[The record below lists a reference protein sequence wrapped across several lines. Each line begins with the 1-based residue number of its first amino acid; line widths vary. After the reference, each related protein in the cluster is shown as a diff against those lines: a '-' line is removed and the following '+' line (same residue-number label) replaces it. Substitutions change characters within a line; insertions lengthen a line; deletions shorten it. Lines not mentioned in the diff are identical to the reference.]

1 MVSSGK
7 QWSFVDRYGIANGS
21 SKLYNKE
28 IRLPAFLNGIKCIH
42 DSAGSQAISPG
53 VS

>member
-1 MVSSGK
+1 VVSSGK

-28 IRLPAFLNGIKCIH
+28 IRLPAFLNGIKYIR
-42 DSAGSQAISPG
+42 AGKSRQFAWG
-53 VS
+53 L

>member
-1 MVSSGK
+1 MVSSGNE
-7 QWSFVDRYGIANGS
+7 WAFVVGYRILNGS